1 MSSINGDKA
10 KHHVLRKMKIQRR
23 LRNHALYLTLQSDP
37 TATQASVA
45 AKKKISDSTPT
56 GNDGSNV

>member
-1 MSSINGDKA
+1 MSKINGDKA
-10 KHHVLRKMKIQRR
+10 KYNVLRKMKIQRR

-37 TATQASVA
+37 TATKPSVA
-45 AKKKISDSTPT
+45 ATRTSASATK